1 MHRVGERMSLLKW
14 SDQALYST
22 LGGDLHCQILSWT
35 EARIN
40 TPQSSQGFIC
50 PKKGEWCWEESVLSV
65 HPSQVC
71 THIQARVCYIEGNP
85 GSWWYKSVTRS
96 FLSSDQ
102 QPWRNPCSASPATP
116 VSGDPFCVL
125 GPNPPSFLITFEET
139 FTKGWSCLLLHL
151 TYIRANSFSVA
162 YLITTEKLR
171 RGSHAKLSIK
181 ESE

>member
-1 MHRVGERMSLLKW
+1 MSLPKW

-22 LGGDLHCQILSWT
+22 LGGNLHCQKILSWT

-40 TPQSSQGFIC
+40 NPQSSQGFIC
-50 PKKGEWCWEESVLSV
+50 PKKGEWCWEENVLSV

-71 THIQARVCYIEGNP
+71 THIQAWVCYNEGNP

-96 FLSSDQ
+96 FLPSDQ
-102 QPWRNPCSASPATP
+102 HPWRNPCSVAPATP

-125 GPNPPSFLITFEET
+125 GPNPSSFLITFEET
-139 FTKGWSCLLLHL
+139 FTKVWSCLLLHL
-151 TYIRANSFSVA
+151 TYIRANSLFMA

-171 RGSHAKLSIK
+171 RGPHARLSIK